1 MMNDVSQVCIE
12 YNPYEQTICYKWR
25 EGTDREWG
33 ELEPESDLNYNKY
46 CSATLQN
53 ILDEVI
59 GIIGKTYNY
68 KPLEVVF
75 IGTDDDFTDLE
86 NCIARY
92 SQNRPA
98 NKKMAAVKAPDKNYN
113 NADAILPEITA
124 TFDSLREEF
133 EDSCSEV
140 IPILNKYKDAMQLTI
155 PVCVI
160 GTYSAGKSAFINAL
174 IGEEILPSGPD
185 PKTAHIFKIVP
196 SPDYKIEF
204 EDGGN
209 RLEITFPENKIKC
222 SCTSD
227 PSKELSDLLKE
238 LYEIRDVAPSQGM
251 SQAVAILN
259 KDCGCSIEQI
269 NIQVP
274 FTKSE
279 LPLHELAFEFYD
291 TPGSN
296 SASYGDH
303 INVLT
308 HALEG
313 RTHGLPIL
321 VTTPNGMDTN
331 DAKDL
336 LDNRLKKI
344 AALDQNNVIIVIN
357 QADGKTMDELKS
369 SLNKNTLITNWQA
382 NRIMFLS
389 AAMAVGSKK
398 ARNEWNDGSCRMA
411 FKAHKVFFSDPDNED
426 YISLPKCN
434 QLPQRRY
441 EDICQA
447 AASAEAALQAQD
459 EDSVLRLIAQNSGI
473 CGIESEIAF
482 YGKRLANYNKCRTA
496 IEYLREAIRIT
507 QEKIKSATEKT
518 EKKQGELQTKFDEH
532 YKQIMNS
539 VRSLTDD
546 TISRFD
552 QRVVGPISKGI
563 AGKFEYDSIELD
575 IKSLAEKHRKDKYV
589 SALNTELQ
597 ARYTAFGN
605 QIHRES
611 VSIAQSES
619 KEIEKDYKQQ
629 CINIINGSSQ
639 ITEAEK
645 DFFKSWILEFP
656 PVEIAPG
663 SFSLKKEHLIEDRK
677 FLGFLWKIG
686 EKVDP
691 GNCASKFISSLK
703 EWQATIISKIVEYYK
718 EGFRS
723 WSRKFTAKLERVAE
737 ENNPTLAEL
746 NGQISVLQDQINK
759 MKGQLKKLEQ
769 GNENIGSLMN
779 RQSTGGE
786 KDG

>member
-1 MMNDVSQVCIE
+1 MEQFRIE
-12 YNPYEQTICYKWR
+12 YNPYKQDIQYKWR
-25 EGTDREWG
+25 PGADQGWD
-33 ELEPESDLNYNKY
+33 DLSEDSPLCHDKY
-46 CSATLQN
+46 HSASLQN
-53 ILDEVI
+53 ILNEIVEI
-59 GIIGKTYNY
+59 VGKNYNY
-68 KPLEVVF
+68 NSLEIVF
-75 IGTDDDFTDLE
+75 VGTDDDFSDLE
-86 NCIARY
+86 DCIERY
-92 SQNRPA
+92 NQSSPA
-98 NKKMAAVKAPDKNYN
+98 SKKMAVVRASDENYD
-113 NADAILPEITA
+113 NAEAILPQIMA
-124 TFDSLREEF
+124 TFNSLQEEF
-133 EDSCSEV
+133 TDIHSEGS
-140 IPILNKYKDAMQLTI
+140 PILAKYKSAMRQTI

-174 IGEEILPSGPD
+174 IGEEILPSSSD
-185 PKTAHIFKIVP
+185 PETACIFKITP
-196 SPDYKIEF
+196 SENYQIEF
-204 EDGGN
+204 EYDGNQLVIAFSESG
-209 RLEITFPENKIKC
+209 IKC
-222 SCTSD
+222 SPRSS
-227 PSKELSDLLKE
+227 PNKELSDLLKN
-238 LYEIRDVAPSQGM
+238 LYEIEHTTPSQDM
-251 SQAVAILN
+251 SKAVSILN
-259 KDCGCSIEQI
+259 HEKDCSHFKEQI

-308 HALEG
+308 RALEG

-321 VTTPNGMDTN
+321 VTTPAGRDTN

-336 LDNRLKKI
+336 LDNHLKKI
-344 AALDQNNVIIVIN
+344 EALDQNNVIIVIN
-357 QADGKTMDELKS
+357 QADEKTMDELKG
-369 SLNKNTLITNWQA
+369 SLNKKTLITNWQA

-389 AAMAVGSKK
+389 AAMAIGSKK
-398 ARNEWNDGSCRMA
+398 ARNEWNDGSCR
-411 FKAHKVFFSDPDNED
+411 KVFKQNKVCFSDPDDED
-426 YISLPKCN
+426 YMSLPKCN

-447 AASAEAALQAQD
+447 ATSAEAALQAQD

-473 CGIESEIAF
+473 RGIEHEITF
-482 YGKRLANYNKCRTA
+482 YSKRLANYNKCRTA
-496 IEYLREAIRIT
+496 IEYLEDAIRIT

-518 EKKQGELQTKFDEH
+518 EEKQGELQTKFDEH

-539 VRSLTDD
+539 VHSLTQD
-546 TISRFD
+546 TISRLD

-563 AGKFEYDSIELD
+563 ADKFEYGSIELD

-691 GNCASKFISSLK
+691 GNCASTFINRLK
-703 EWQATIISKIVEYYK
+703 EWQATIISKIVEDYK
-718 EGFRS
+718 KGFRS